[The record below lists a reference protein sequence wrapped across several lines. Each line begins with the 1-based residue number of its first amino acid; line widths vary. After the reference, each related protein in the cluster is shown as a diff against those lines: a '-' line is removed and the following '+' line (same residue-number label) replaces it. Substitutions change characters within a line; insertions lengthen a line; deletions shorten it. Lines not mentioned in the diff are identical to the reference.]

1 MEGTTAMVDQMY
13 EFLAPAMVR
22 WKTYNCCSVDLTAVP
37 RETSPKN
44 IALGTTTLM
53 MDNQASNN
61 SAPHDKTRQG
71 LVNTGFKLR
80 RRTEKLSPQ
89 PFDKLRLGRTS
100 QFGCLLSF

>member
-1 MEGTTAMVDQMY
+1 M
-13 EFLAPAMVR
+13 PP
-22 WKTYNCCSVDLTAVP
+22 C

-80 RRTEKLSPQ
+80 RRTEKVSQ
-89 PFDKLRLGRTS
+89 PYTFHVN
-100 QFGCLLSF
+100 C